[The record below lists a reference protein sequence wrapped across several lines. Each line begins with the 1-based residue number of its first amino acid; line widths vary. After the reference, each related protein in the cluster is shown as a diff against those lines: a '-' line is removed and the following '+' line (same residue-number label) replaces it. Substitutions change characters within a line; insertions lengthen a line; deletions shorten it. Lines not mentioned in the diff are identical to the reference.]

1 MPYKLLK
8 IWFFIAKAGLA
19 AEQSPEIDGQGC
31 IITRVTARKI
41 PTLPGGP
48 PLPNRIQLHEQE
60 YPEGH
65 KHPNGHKYPEGHQR
79 LAGAIALK
87 IVADSIRSYR
97 TIRSDTGTQFHGAIE
112 AGPGPGHS
120 CTARG
125 TMATSSPSSMRV

>member
-48 PLPNRIQLHEQE
+48 PYPTGYSCMNRSTLKGINTPMGTSTLK
-60 YPEGH
+60 GI
-65 KHPNGHKYPEGHQR
+65 N
-79 LAGAIALK
+79 ALQ
-87 IVADSIRSYR
+87 ARS
-97 TIRSDTGTQFHGAIE
+97 H
-112 AGPGPGHS
+112 
-120 CTARG
+120 
-125 TMATSSPSSMRV
+125 